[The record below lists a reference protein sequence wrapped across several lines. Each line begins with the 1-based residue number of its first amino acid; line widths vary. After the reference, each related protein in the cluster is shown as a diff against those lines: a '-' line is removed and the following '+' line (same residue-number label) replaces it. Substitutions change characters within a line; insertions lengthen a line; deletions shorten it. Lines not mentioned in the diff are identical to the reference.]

1 MDIDSLGEKTIEQ
14 PHTLQLVNSPAGL
27 YSLTAEDLSRL
38 DGFKAK
44 SIDNLLKGIALSKNT
59 PFESVLFAIGIRYVG
74 KTVAEKVA
82 RHFKTIERIAEATID
97 DLLAAPEVGE
107 KIARS
112 IYEFFRV
119 PANQRE
125 IERLKNAGLHMESTA
140 SAVETESQVLADK
153 SFVISGVFQHYER
166 EELQDVIIRNGGRV
180 LSAVSGKLD
189 FLLAGENM
197 GPAKREKAEKL
208 KVRIIS
214 EQDFEKLMKG
224 EAL

>member
-14 PHTLQLVNSPAGL
+14 LHTLQLVNSPADL

-82 RHFKTIERIAEATID
+82 RHFKTIERIAEVTID

-140 SAVETESQVLADK
+140 SAVETESQLLADK